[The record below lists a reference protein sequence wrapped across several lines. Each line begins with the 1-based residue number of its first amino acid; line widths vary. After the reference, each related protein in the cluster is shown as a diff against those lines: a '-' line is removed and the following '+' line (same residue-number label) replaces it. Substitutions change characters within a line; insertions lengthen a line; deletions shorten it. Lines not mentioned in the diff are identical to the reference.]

1 MITVFSKYIEFK
13 EKLLEIPIRVANML
27 KTVRAYAKPI
37 DELMLMYQE
46 LFKATCYINWNL
58 NYMVF

>member
-1 MITVFSKYIEFK
+1 
-13 EKLLEIPIRVANML
+13 ML

-46 LFKATCYINWNL
+46 LFKATCYIN
-58 NYMVF
+58 

>member
-27 KTVRAYAKPI
+27 KTVRAYAKHI

-46 LFKATCYINWNL
+46 LFKATCYIN
-58 NYMVF
+58 